1 MGIPVLTK
9 GDFMQKC
16 RFFLLAVCLLAA
28 SSLVT
33 AQTQTGTITGS
44 AIDDQG
50 AVMPGVTVSIAS
62 PALIGGTRTMVT
74 NQTGSYQFSQLAP
87 GKYSVTFQLSGFQTL
102 VMEAI
107 DVRVAFVSRVNARM
121 QVAGVEETV
130 TVTGESPIVDVKSSV
145 TATNVN
151 KEIFDTVPSG
161 NNPFVMAGMVPG
173 MVTDRLDVGGNEGA
187 QQYGLQI
194 FGSDPNQKTF
204 SVDGLKVN
212 WPGGAGG
219 ATMQYYDF
227 AMYEEYNFQTAST
240 GAEVDVPGVYM
251 NMVTKSGGNT
261 FSNDNTFYFENS
273 SLQSDNID
281 DHLRSLG
288 VTGGNPID
296 IAYDWNSTVGGP
308 IMKDKAWF
316 FGSVRWWRLNQ
327 DQTGAV
333 NPDGSQAI
341 DDNLIRNF
349 MGKGTFQ
356 VTPDDKFSLMWQG
369 NHKQRFHRRDPPYLF
384 VEDQATRY
392 QNQWAYNVIG
402 QYNRVVGS
410 TGLLDIRFGRMWGE
424 TPYAYQDGVGPDDIS
439 IADTVQFTIKNSQF
453 TEYFNP
459 NSRNQFNVSYSTFQ
473 DWGGQNHDL
482 KVGLQMS
489 WERMFQQS
497 LRLQDYRLE
506 LADGAPSFAVLSN
519 TEVDEEELTHTWAMF
534 LQDNWTIGQRLTL
547 NLGVRVDSI
556 NGIVPDQTSPA
567 GTWVGAR
574 SQPNLDGLPKWTNVA
589 PRLGFA
595 YDLRGDGK
603 TAIKGSYGRYYVQT
617 GTLISE
623 QLNRNGFSEV
633 RATWNDLDG
642 NLRLTPG
649 PCGNITCS
657 AELGTIPSFGVS
669 NRTYDGNAKRPY
681 DDEFS
686 IGVDHSFSGDLG
698 ISFTYAHR
706 NHPYGLGIINL
717 ARPSTAYTPVDRQ
730 YTDPSGAVQTV
741 TVYSLDPAL
750 LRVSQT
756 SITSSD
762 VLKTTYD
769 GANITVTK
777 RFNNRW
783 QLLGGMAFSN
793 NKGYYN
799 DGILTTGNG
808 FDINN
813 PNSSIGRADS
823 AIFTDIPFQLNLAG
837 SYLFPKDVLLA
848 FKYTARSGI
857 PELRQL
863 SVRGLTQT
871 ETVYVAPRGTDRTE
885 FVDKFIDI
893 RVSKRFNLGDVARL
907 EASLDL
913 FNLLNANHVLDQSTS
928 VGSSTSS
935 NTIAP
940 LSSSWGRPS
949 LIMTPRIIRLGVKL
963 SF

>member
-1 MGIPVLTK
+1 
-9 GDFMQKC
+9 MQKS
-16 RFFLLAVCLLAA
+16 RFVLLAACLLAA
-28 SSLVT
+28 ASLVT
-33 AQTQTGTITGS
+33 AQTQTGTITGVAS
-44 AIDDQG
+44 DEQG

-62 PALIGGTRTMVT
+62 PALIGGTKTMVT

-87 GKYSVTFQLSGFQTL
+87 GLYSVTFQLSGFSTL
-102 VMEAI
+102 IMEGI
-107 DVRVAFVSRVNARM
+107 DVRVAFVSRVNAKM

-145 TATNVN
+145 AATNVD

-212 WPGGAGG
+212 WPGGSGG

-227 AMYEEYNFQTAST
+227 AMYEEYNFQTASQ

-261 FSNDNTFYFENS
+261 FSSDNTFYFENDA
-273 SLQSDNID
+273 LQGDNID

-288 VTGGNPID
+288 VKGGNPID
-296 IAYDWNSTVGGP
+296 VAYDWNSTIGGP
-308 IMKDKAWF
+308 IAKDKAWF
-316 FGSVRWWRLNQ
+316 FGSVRWWRMNQ
-327 DQTGAV
+327 FQTGAT
-333 NPDGSQAI
+333 NPDGSPAL

-356 VTPDDKFSLMWQG
+356 PNSVNKFSFMWQG

-384 VEDQATRY
+384 VEDNAAQY
-392 QNQWAYNVIG
+392 QNQWAYNALG
-402 QYNRVVGS
+402 QYTRVVGQ
-410 TGLLDIRFGRMWGE
+410 TGLFDIRFGRMWGE
-424 TPYAYQDGVGPDDIS
+424 TPYDYQEGVGPDDIS
-439 IADTVQFTIKNSQF
+439 ISDTVRFTIKNSQQRA
-453 TEYFNP
+453 YFNP
-459 NSRNQFNVSYSTFQ
+459 NSRSQFNVSYGMFE

-489 WERMFQQS
+489 WERMFQQT
-497 LRLQDYRLE
+497 RVLQDYRLE
-506 LADGAPSFAVLSN
+506 LADGVPSFAVLYN
-519 TEVDEEELTHTWAMF
+519 TPVDEEELTRTWALF

-556 NGIVPDQTSPA
+556 NGIVPDQTSAA
-567 GTWVGAR
+567 GTWVGERA
-574 SQPNLDGLPKWTNVA
+574 QPRLDGLPKWTNAA

-595 YDLRGDGK
+595 YDLRGDGR
-603 TAIKGSYGRYYVQT
+603 TAIKGSFGRYYVQT
-617 GTLISE
+617 GTLIAE
-623 QLNRNGFSEV
+623 QLNRNGSVQV
-633 RATWNDLDG
+633 RATWKDPDG
-642 NLRLTPG
+642 NERITPG
-649 PCGNITCS
+649 PCGDITCS
-657 AELGTIPSFGVS
+657 TELGTIPAFGVS
-669 NRTYDGNAKRPY
+669 NRTYDGSAKRPF
-681 DDEFS
+681 DDEIS
-686 IGVDHSFSGDLG
+686 IGIDHSFRSDLG
-698 ISFTYAHR
+698 LSITYAHR
-706 NHPYGLGIINL
+706 RHPYGLGIINL
-717 ARPSTAYTPVDRQ
+717 ARPSTGYTPVDRQ

-750 LRVSQT
+750 LTVSQT

-762 VLKTTYD
+762 LLKTTFD
-769 GANITVTK
+769 GANITVNK
-777 RFNNRW
+777 RFSERW

-793 NKGYYN
+793 NKGFYN

-808 FDINN
+808 FDLNN
-813 PNSSIGRADS
+813 PNSAVGRGDS
-823 AIFTDIPFQLNLAG
+823 AIFTDLPFQMNLAG

-871 ETVYVAPRGTDRTE
+871 ETVYVAPRGEDRTE
-885 FVDKFIDI
+885 FVSKFIDLRI
-893 RVSKRFNLGDVARL
+893 SKRFQLGGTARL

-928 VGSSTSS
+928 VGSSTSTG
-935 NTIAP
+935 TIAP